1 MKGLSVTKTG
11 VRALFAADSRA
22 FCLRFAATG
31 IYTSCL
37 QGFHRRKKR
46 FPPGNPKRPVIFV
59 VVSSPQHGENTASWL
74 RHFIGYFLGTS
85 KKKASAIFYG
95 TAPKKATSA
104 NKPGHP
110 GGLPKTGRG
119 RRSGVRLPVPVRWRQ
134 VGRIAGRMAGC
145 AVICGSNP

>member
-46 FPPGNPKRPVIFV
+46 FPPGNPKGPVIYV
-59 VVSSPQHGENTASWL
+59 VVSSPQHGENTAFFSS
-74 RHFIGYFLGTS
+74 FPLGG
-85 KKKASAIFYG
+85 FHG
-95 TAPKKATSA
+95 
-104 NKPGHP
+104 
-110 GGLPKTGRG
+110 
-119 RRSGVRLPVPVRWRQ
+119 
-134 VGRIAGRMAGC
+134 
-145 AVICGSNP
+145 